1 MSKNRK
7 RLHKIMAHNSY
18 EHHMAA
24 YPDGFKGIVQRDDNI
39 CIQFYPVTI
48 KTVKNPMI
56 DTLHK
61 DGGTLVM
68 KVSTNGTDIETLGL
82 RLTYP
87 ILTDM
92 MLELIS
98 IEKLDT
104 LKILQA
110 EINRM
115 ISKYERKQ

>member
-7 RLHKIMAHNSY
+7 RLHKINVYNSY

-24 YPDGFKGIVQRDDNI
+24 YPDGFKGIVQRDDNV

-48 KTVKNPMI
+48 TAVKNPMI

-61 DGGTLVM
+61 ETGTSVM

-104 LKILQA
+104 LKVLQA

-115 ISKYERKQ
+115 ITKYERRQ